1 MHQRG
6 GRGDIAALFA
16 HEKQELMT
24 TAAPQTR
31 PQTQAATL
39 PTEWRDFFTLT
50 KPRVMTLVIF
60 TAICGVLA
68 APGHIHPVLGFTAIL
83 AISMG
88 AGGSA
93 ALNHWWEADLD
104 AGMKRT
110 MNRPLPGGRMRRED
124 ARDFGVFLSA
134 VSIGLM
140 GLAIGWLAAALLL
153 GAIIY
158 YAVIYTMWLKPR
170 TPQNIVIGG
179 GAGAFPPLIG
189 WVAVTGEITAM
200 PILLFAIIFF
210 WTPPH
215 FWALALFV
223 QSDYAKVG
231 IPMLPVVAG
240 EKVTRRQIMIYTVL
254 LTPIAI
260 APWVIGG
267 TGWIYGSVAVVLSA
281 LFLLLALPV
290 GSRMK
295 AEGDAMLPEKRLFKY
310 SIVYLFVLFAAL
322 VADRVAAYQGWM
334 A

>member
-1 MHQRG
+1 M
-6 GRGDIAALFA
+6 AS
-16 HEKQELMT
+16 T
-24 TAAPQTR
+24 APQTTAH
-31 PQTQAATL
+31 PL

-68 APGHIHPVLGFTAIL
+68 APGAIHPVLGFTALL
-83 AISMG
+83 AIAMG

-93 ALNHWWEADLD
+93 VLNQWWEADID

-124 ARDFGVFLSA
+124 ARDFGIFLSA
-134 VSIGLM
+134 VSLVLM
-140 GLAIGWLAAALLL
+140 GVAIGWLAAALLL
-153 GAIIY
+153 MAIIY

-240 EKVTRRQIMIYTVL
+240 EKATRRQILIYTLVL
-254 LTPIAI
+254 APIAV
-260 APWVIGG
+260 APWAIGG

-281 LFLLLALPV
+281 LFTLLAIPV
-290 GSRMK
+290 GLRSRTDDDK
-295 AEGDAMLPEKRLFKY
+295 MLPEKKLFKF

-322 VADRVAAYQGWM
+322 VADRVAAYQGWI

>member
-1 MHQRG
+1 M
-6 GRGDIAALFA
+6 AS
-16 HEKQELMT
+16 T
-24 TAAPQTR
+24 APQTV
-31 PQTQAATL
+31 ANM

-68 APGHIHPVLGFTAIL
+68 APGDIHPVIGFTAIL

-93 ALNHWWEADLD
+93 ALNHWWEADID

-110 MNRPLPGGRMRRED
+110 MNRPLPGGRMRRDD
-124 ARDFGVFLSA
+124 ARDFGIFLSG
-134 VSIGLM
+134 VSIMLM
-140 GLAIGWLAAALLL
+140 GLAVGWLAASLLL
-153 GAIIY
+153 GAVIY

-223 QSDYAKVG
+223 QTDYAKVG

-240 EKVTRRQIMIYTVL
+240 EKVTRRQIMMYTL
-254 LTPIAI
+254 LLAPIAI
-260 APWVIGG
+260 APWAIGG
-267 TGWIYGSVAVVLSA
+267 TSWIYGSCALVLSA
-281 LFLLLALPV
+281 LFVALAMPV
-290 GSRMK
+290 FTRMRSEVDDM
-295 AEGDAMLPEKRLFKY
+295 APEKALFKF

-322 VADRVAAYQGWM
+322 VADRVAAYQGWI

>member
-1 MHQRG
+1 MNQTA
-6 GRGDIAALFA
+6 DIHPGLDAA
-16 HEKQELMT
+16 T
-24 TAAPQTR
+24 TAS
-31 PQTQAATL
+31 AAHM

-60 TAICGVLA
+60 TAICGLLA
-68 APGHIHPVLGFTAIL
+68 APGSIHPVLGFTAVL

-110 MNRPLPGGRMRRED
+110 ANRPLPGGRMRRED
-124 ARDFGVFLSA
+124 ARDFGIFLSA
-134 VSIGLM
+134 VSVFLM
-140 GLAIGWLAAALLL
+140 GVAIGWLAAGLLL
-153 GAIIY
+153 GAIVY

-200 PILLFAIIFF
+200 PVLLFAIIFM

-223 QSDYAKVG
+223 KTDYANVG
-231 IPMLPVVAG
+231 IPMMPVVKG
-240 EKVTRRQIMIYTVL
+240 ERSTRRQVLAYTVL
-254 LTPIAI
+254 LAPVAI
-260 APWVIGG
+260 APWAIGG
-267 TGWIYGSVAVVLSA
+267 TSWVYGSVAVVLSV
-281 LFLLLALPV
+281 LFFALALPV
-290 GSRMK
+290 GLRNR
-295 AEGDAMLPEKRLFKY
+295 AEGEPMTPEIRLFKF
-310 SIVYLFVLFAAL
+310 SIYYLFVLFAAL
-322 VADRVAAYQGWM
+322 VADRLLATNGLIGAGIF

>member
-1 MHQRG
+1 M
-6 GRGDIAALFA
+6 AALLA
-16 HEKQELMT
+16 HGTLNTMAST
-24 TAAPQTR
+24 APQT
-31 PQTQAATL
+31 TASL
-39 PTEWRDFFTLT
+39 PTEWRDFFALT

-68 APGHIHPVLGFTAIL
+68 APGSIHPVLAFTAIL
-83 AISMG
+83 AIAMG

-93 ALNHWWEADLD
+93 VLNMWWEADID

-124 ARDFGVFLSA
+124 ARDFGIFLSG
-134 VSIGLM
+134 VSVALM
-140 GLAIGWLAAALLL
+140 GVAIGWLAAALLL

-240 EKVTRRQIMIYTVL
+240 EKVTRRQIMIYTL
-254 LTPIAI
+254 LLAPITV
-260 APWVIGG
+260 APWAIGG
-267 TGWIYGSVAVVLSA
+267 TSWIYGSVAVVLSA
-281 LFLLLALPV
+281 LFVVLALPV
-290 GSRMK
+290 ANRMR
-295 AEGDAMLPEKRLFKY
+295 ADVDTMLPEKRLFKY

-322 VADRVAAYQGWM
+322 VADRIAAYQGLI

>member
-1 MHQRG
+1 MSTSPSSTPDRALLQG
-6 GRGDIAALFA
+6 GEPVRAA
-16 HEKQELMT
+16 Q
-24 TAAPQTR
+24 P
-31 PQTQAATL
+31 L
-39 PTEWRDFFTLT
+39 PAEWRDFFALT

-60 TAICGVLA
+60 TAICGLLA
-68 APGHIHPVLGFTAIL
+68 APGSIHPILGFTAVL
-83 AISMG
+83 AIAMG

-93 ALNHWWEADLD
+93 VLNQWWEADLD

-110 MNRPLPGGRMRRED
+110 ANRPLPGGRLHRDD
-124 ARDFGVFLSA
+124 ARDFGLFLSA
-134 VSIGLM
+134 ASLVLM

-153 GAIIY
+153 AAIIY

-189 WVAVTGEITAM
+189 WVAVTGEVTAM
-200 PILLFAIIFF
+200 PVLLFAIIFM

-223 QSDYAKVG
+223 KTDYAKVG

-240 EKVTRRQIMIYTVL
+240 ERTTRNHIWVYTL
-254 LTPIAI
+254 LLAPFTV

-267 TGWIYGSVAVVLSA
+267 TSWIYGTTAVALSL
-281 LFLLLALPV
+281 LFIALALPV
-290 GSRMK
+290 ARRDAVMG
-295 AEGDAMLPEKRLFKY
+295 AGDPMLEEIRLFKF

-322 VADRVAAYQGWM
+322 VADRVLEAQGLIGPGIL
-334 A
+334 AGGIA

>member
-1 MHQRG
+1 M
-6 GRGDIAALFA
+6 AS
-16 HEKQELMT
+16 T
-24 TAAPQTR
+24 APQT
-31 PQTQAATL
+31 AATM
-39 PTEWRDFFTLT
+39 PTEWRDFFALT

-68 APGHIHPVLGFTAIL
+68 APGTIHPVIGFTAIL
-83 AISMG
+83 AIAMG

-93 ALNHWWEADLD
+93 VLNMWWEADID

-124 ARDFGVFLSA
+124 ARDFGIFLSG
-134 VSIGLM
+134 VSIVLM
-140 GLAIGWLAAALLL
+140 GLAVGWLAAALLL

-189 WVAVTGEITAM
+189 WVAVTGDITAM

-240 EKVTRRQIMIYTVL
+240 EKVTRHQIMIYTL
-254 LTPIAI
+254 LLAPIAI
-260 APWVIGG
+260 APWAIGG
-267 TGWIYGSVAVVLSA
+267 TSWIYGSVAVVLSA
-281 LFLLLALPV
+281 LFVVLALPV
-290 GSRMK
+290 FTRMR
-295 AEGDAMLPEKRLFKY
+295 AEVDAMTPEKTLFKF

-322 VADRVAAYQGWM
+322 VVDRVAAYQGWI

>member
-1 MHQRG
+1 M
-6 GRGDIAALFA
+6 
-16 HEKQELMT
+16 
-24 TAAPQTR
+24 
-31 PQTQAATL
+31 

-68 APGHIHPVLGFTAIL
+68 APGSIHPVIGFTAIL
-83 AISMG
+83 AIAMG

-93 ALNHWWEADLD
+93 VLNMWWEADID

-124 ARDFGVFLSA
+124 ARDFGFFLSG
-134 VSIGLM
+134 VSIALM
-140 GLAIGWLAAALLL
+140 GLAVGWLAAALLL

-189 WVAVTGEITAM
+189 WVAVTGEVTAM
-200 PILLFAIIFF
+200 PLLLFAIIFF

-240 EKVTRRQIMIYTVL
+240 EKATRRQIMLYTL
-254 LTPIAI
+254 LLAPIAI
-260 APWVIGG
+260 APWYIGG
-267 TGWIYGSVAVVLSA
+267 TGWIYGSVAVVLSV
-281 LFLLLALPV
+281 LFVVLAMPV
-290 GSRMK
+290 FTRTR
-295 AEGDAMLPEKRLFKY
+295 AETDAMTPEKTLFKF
-310 SIVYLFVLFAAL
+310 SIAYLFVLFAAL
-322 VADRVAAYQGWM
+322 VADRLAAYQGWI